1 MKKIIYISS
10 FFVAAI
16 SLLTSCE
23 TEINPELEKADAL
36 VAVDGWINDKPG
48 PQTIKVMLT
57 QSYFDNALPPGLSGA
72 AVTVENIT
80 SGKIYTFTEISEHK
94 GDYVWT
100 PATSSDRVGVP
111 GDEFRLLIQAKG
123 ESYEAVSKMGRVPV
137 MDSITFTFQ
146 EENSFQPDSWY
157 AEFWAKDPDGA
168 GDTYWIRTTKND
180 TLLNKPSEI
189 NIAYDAGFSK
199 AANFDGLQFF
209 PPIRYAINPFETD
222 KDDKA
227 LSPYDFGDSVYVEI
241 NSITES
247 AFNYLTLVISETD
260 RPGGF
265 GELFSSPLANVSTNI
280 NNVDPK
286 GRKAV
291 GFFNVASVSGGGK
304 RLVAPK

>member
-1 MKKIIYISS
+1 MKKIIYISALFALAL
-10 FFVAAI
+10 FFF
-16 SLLTSCE
+16 TSCE
-23 TEINPELEKADAL
+23 TEIHPELKKVDAL

-72 AVTVENIT
+72 TVTVENIT
-80 SGKIYTFTEISEHK
+80 SGRAYSFTEISERK

-100 PATSSDRVGVP
+100 PATTSDRIGVP
-111 GDEFRLLIQAKG
+111 GDEFRLLIQTTS
-123 ESYEAVSKMGRVPV
+123 ETYEAVSKMGRVPV
-137 MDSITFTFQ
+137 MDSITFTFE

-180 TLLNKPSEI
+180 TLLNKPGEI

-209 PPIRYAINPFETD
+209 PPIRYAINPFEQD
-222 KDDKA
+222 ENDKA
-227 LSPYDFGDSVYVEI
+227 LSPYDPGDSIYVEI

-247 AFNYLTLVISETD
+247 AFNHLTLVISETD

-280 NNVDPK
+280 NNVNPN

-304 RLVAPK
+304 RLVVK

>member
-10 FFVAAI
+10 FLA
-16 SLLTSCE
+16 SLLFFASCE
-23 TEINPELEKADAL
+23 TEIDPELEKAETL

-48 PQTIKVMLT
+48 PQIIKVMLT
-57 QSYFDNALPPGLSGA
+57 QSYFDNTLPPGLSGA
-72 AVTVENIT
+72 TVKVENIT
-80 SGKIYTFTEISEHK
+80 SGKTYSFTEISEHK

-100 PATSSDRVGVP
+100 PSTNSDRIGIP
-111 GDEFRLLIQAKG
+111 GDQFHLLIEANG
-123 ESYEAVSKMGRVPV
+123 ETYEAVSKMGRVPV
-137 MDSITFTFQ
+137 MDSITFTFE
-146 EENSFQPDSWY
+146 EENAFQPDSWY

-180 TLLNKPSEI
+180 TLLNKPGEI

-209 PPIRYAINPFETD
+209 PPIRYAINPFEED
-222 KDDKA
+222 ENDKA
-227 LSPYDFGDSVYVEI
+227 LSPYDPGDSVYVEI

-280 NNVDPK
+280 NNVNPK
-286 GRKAV
+286 GKKAV
-291 GFFNVASVSGGGK
+291 GFFNVAAVSGGGK
-304 RLVAPK
+304 RLVIKN